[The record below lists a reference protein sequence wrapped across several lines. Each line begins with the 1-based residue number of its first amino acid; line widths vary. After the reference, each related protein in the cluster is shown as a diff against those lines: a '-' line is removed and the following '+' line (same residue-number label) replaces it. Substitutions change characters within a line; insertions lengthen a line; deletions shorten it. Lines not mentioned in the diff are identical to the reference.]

1 MNRIYHQ
8 QVDLLLRVLPH
19 AAAEP
24 SFALKGGTA
33 INLFVRNMPRLSV
46 DIDLTY
52 LPVEE
57 RSASAAAVKAA
68 LGRIDEAV
76 TAAEPGVRV
85 TSTSP
90 GKIVAQT
97 PSAVVKV
104 EVSPV
109 LRGRIFAV
117 RELELC
123 EEAQDAFGRFV
134 VSPVVSEAE
143 LFAGK
148 LVAALDRQHPRDLFD
163 TAFIL
168 DRVGDGPIGTELQAA
183 FLAMLLS
190 SKRPPHELL
199 DPREQDRT
207 AAHAGQFD
215 GMAREP
221 FSLADHRVTF
231 SLLRQRLPSLL
242 GPVEREALV
251 AAVAG
256 EAGWHAHGNPVL
268 PTLPAVRWKLRN
280 LEKLKRESPRKHG
293 AAVAELE
300 RVLGSW

>member
-1 MNRIYHQ
+1 MNRTYHE

-24 SFALKGGTA
+24 CFALKGGTA
-33 INLFVRNMPRLSV
+33 INLFVRDMPRLSV

-68 LGRIDEAV
+68 LGRIGRAV
-76 TAAEPGVRV
+76 TAAEPGVGV

-97 PSAVVKV
+97 PTAVVKV

-123 EEAQDAFGRFV
+123 EAAQDTFGRFIAA
-134 VSPVVSEAE
+134 PVMSEAE

-168 DRVGDGPIGTELQAA
+168 DRAGDGPVGPELREA

-207 AAHAGQFD
+207 AAHAGQFE

-221 FSLADHRVTF
+221 FSLADHRATF

-242 GPVEREALV
+242 GPAEQEALV
-251 AAVAG
+251 AAMAG
-256 EAGWHAHGNPVL
+256 GEDWHARGNPVL
-268 PTLPAVRWKLRN
+268 PTLPAIRWKLRN
-280 LEKLKRESPRKHG
+280 LEKLERETPEKHG
-293 AAVAELE
+293 AAVAALE
-300 RVLGSW
+300 RVLASW